1 MRLFVLGTILVVSV
15 QICQSQTTNINTQ
28 SKVTVAAFTKGK
40 DYRLMDTLTVAH
52 LSSYIKDERKIS
64 VDSSM
69 LLTKLVEQIK
79 ANGTQHITK
88 CFIPRHS
95 INFYKDDKL
104 VKFILVCFECD
115 GVRFS
120 DGTDTPVKKANKRE
134 LQMKK
139 LQKYFWIK

>member
-1 MRLFVLGTILVVSV
+1 MRPFVLGIVLVVSI
-15 QICQSQTTNINTQ
+15 QICQSQITNTNTQ
-28 SKVTVAAFTKGK
+28 SKITVAAFTKSE
-40 DYRLMDTLTVAH
+40 DYRLIDTLTVSQ

-64 VDSSM
+64 VDSSI

-79 ANGTQHITK
+79 TNGTQDIAK

-104 VKFILVCFECD
+104 VKFILVCFECS

-120 DGTDTPVKKANKRE
+120 DGADTPVKKANKRE

-139 LQKYFWIK
+139 LRKYFWIK